1 MVVPIVASMTGEE
14 PPKVLVRVANEFG
27 INSES
32 GPVLLGL
39 GLMFAALSLRSIAS
53 VVLSYLTARI
63 SNRISLRITVSL
75 FGRYLAMPYEFHLCT
90 HSAILVRN
98 IEHYAA
104 AVFGSGVRPLLGI
117 ISDSVLAIGLIGLM
131 LLNQPVGTVGVVVV
145 FALFTLLYLRLS
157 RSLVNSL
164 GEEKMKQTGLMM
176 HGVLTALSATKELI
190 VTNRQ
195 GTYVRRVKL
204 TGEKLLRVRV
214 LNQTTAMLPSAIFEI
229 IAVGAIVLT
238 AGSLIVAGVEGAQ
251 VLSTLALFGVSA
263 VRLIPTFSRVSNAF
277 QEFSFGRA
285 AIEGAQ
291 VDLTAVESEQRP
303 PDSHPLNTIED
314 IRVLNLTVNY
324 ETANQSVLN
333 RVSLELFKGEM
344 IGIVGASG
352 AGKSTL
358 VDSLLGLLE
367 AKSGEILV
375 NGRPLNT
382 CIKSFRS
389 LVGYVPQSVFLADE
403 SVAANVAF
411 GIPEENIDL
420 VAVRKAL
427 AEAKLLDF
435 VDQLPQG
442 VQTNVGERG
451 VRLSGG
457 ERQRLGLARALY
469 GNPSLVILDEA
480 TSALDMETE
489 AQVMSEV
496 VGMKGQRTLLVIAH
510 RLSTVKQCDR
520 LYRLEAGRIVQEG
533 TFAEVI
539 GSLPN
544 A

>member
-1 MVVPIVASMTGEE
+1 M
-14 PPKVLVRVANEFG
+14 
-27 INSES
+27 
-32 GPVLLGL
+32 
-39 GLMFAALSLRSIAS
+39 
-53 VVLSYLTARI
+53 
-63 SNRISLRITVSL
+63 
-75 FGRYLAMPYEFHLCT
+75 
-90 HSAILVRN
+90 
-98 IEHYAA
+98 
-104 AVFGSGVRPLLGI
+104 
-117 ISDSVLAIGLIGLM
+117 
-131 LLNQPVGTVGVVVV
+131 
-145 FALFTLLYLRLS
+145 
-157 RSLVNSL
+157 
-164 GEEKMKQTGLMM
+164 
-176 HGVLTALSATKELI
+176 
-190 VTNRQ
+190 
-195 GTYVRRVKL
+195 
-204 TGEKLLRVRV
+204 
-214 LNQTTAMLPSAIFEI
+214 
-229 IAVGAIVLT
+229 
-238 AGSLIVAGVEGAQ
+238 
-251 VLSTLALFGVSA
+251 
-263 VRLIPTFSRVSNAF
+263 
-277 QEFSFGRA
+277 
-285 AIEGAQ
+285 
-291 VDLTAVESEQRP
+291 
-303 PDSHPLNTIED
+303 
-314 IRVLNLTVNY
+314 NY

-442 VQTNVGERG
+442 LQTNVGERG